1 MPPLVPHLASFTS
14 FSFSDDGCERFI
26 RTNTKQQHSTSKLNP
41 NLSDLNRQVRCLA
54 AAEVDGV
61 GALMVPEPDPGAGPE
76 AAAQAPWNCISIN

>member
-1 MPPLVPHLASFTS
+1 MA
-14 FSFSDDGCERFI
+14 
-26 RTNTKQQHSTSKLNP
+26 

-76 AAAQAPWNCISIN
+76 AAAQAPWNEMKNKKCIQQQKQNHQYHA